1 MTKIIIAPID
11 SIEQKKNH
19 AIEKSEQQKINQ
31 ILWKG
36 DVNKK
41 DQENDLFAFL
51 HRDKDE
57 LEVYEISK
65 VLSEDVVRR
74 GWTEDFIK
82 SKTNTIAMKPF
93 STTISFSEFKKN
105 SGYKNNLVI
114 NYTKRLRFSTPN
126 LFHNY
131 LYLREAAK

>member
-1 MTKIIIAPID
+1 MKKIIIAPID
-11 SIEQKKNH
+11 SIEQKKNY
-19 AIEKSEQQKINQ
+19 AIEKSQQQKINH

-36 DVNKK
+36 EVNKK

-51 HRDKDE
+51 HRDKDQ

-65 VLSEDVVRR
+65 VLSEDVVRH

-82 SKTNTIAMKPF
+82 SETNTIAMKPF

-105 SGYKNNLVI
+105 SGYKNNLMI

-126 LFHNY
+126 IFHNY
-131 LYLREAAK
+131 LYLRAEA